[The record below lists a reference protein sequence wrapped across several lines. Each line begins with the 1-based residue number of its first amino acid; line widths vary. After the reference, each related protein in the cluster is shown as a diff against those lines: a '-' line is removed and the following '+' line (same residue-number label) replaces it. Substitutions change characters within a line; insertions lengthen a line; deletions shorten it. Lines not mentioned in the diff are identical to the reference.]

1 MVRAMAIYLS
11 DQIKELLTP
20 KEVVERYG
28 FEINRSGF
36 IKCPFHTGDDHGSLK
51 IYPNN
56 WHCFGCGKGGSVID
70 FAQELF
76 GLDNKAAMDR
86 LCIDFGLNI
95 TRTHETSCERSER
108 VRAAEKAA
116 RELATF
122 QAEYDRR
129 CIEYRRLWIAK
140 KYKAPKRS
148 CESPCDE
155 YVEACTKIDALN
167 HWFDCNPY
175 RR

>member
-1 MVRAMAIYLS
+1 MNSVADEIKQSLS
-11 DQIKELLTP
+11 MEQVART
-20 KEVVERYG
+20 YG
-28 FEINRSGF
+28 FNPNSAGF
-36 IKCPFHTGDDHGSLK
+36 IRCPFHADKSASLK
-51 IYPNN
+51 IYKECGRGF
-56 WHCFGCGKGGSVID
+56 HCFGCGAGNSVID
-70 FAQELF
+70 FAMLLF
-76 GLDNKAAMDR
+76 GLSAKDAMSR
-86 LCIDFGLNI
+86 LNADFGLNL
-95 TRTHETSCERSER
+95 TQTHESSRERSER

-155 YVEACTKIDALN
+155 YVEACMKIDALN
-167 HWFDCNPY
+167 YWFDRNPY